1 MTAHGFTTWL
11 VWSFP
16 LISRRNPF
24 LTFIA
29 VTILGVGLFSTLAWG
44 NYRFASKNPGGNDF
58 LVHWVGAREFIQEGH
73 SPYSDETALKI
84 QNMVYGRAARP
95 DENKFR
101 VAYPLYSLL
110 LFLPFALI
118 RDYTLA
124 RAVWMAVLESGLIVL
139 AFLSLRITRWKPK
152 PVFLTMFLLFSVF
165 WYHGLAPVI
174 LGSPVILI
182 SLGMVGVLLAIRAGQ
197 DELAG
202 ILLGLITIKP
212 LAAALFIGFIV
223 VWGVFNRR
231 WKMILWLFIVI
242 VMLSAIGLL
251 LIPDWPKQNLREILR
266 YYPSIKMTSL
276 PEALAE
282 LMPGV
287 GSRIGAVLSILVGVI
302 TLVEWVI
309 ARKAH
314 FRGFLWAACF
324 TLTASQW
331 IGIPTDPVNFVV
343 IFPALV
349 LAFSF
354 LVERWRGGG
363 IVVSIITMLLLFI
376 GIWAVYLNNLQIDK
390 PFMQNPILFLP
401 LPFIAFLLLFWVRW
415 WAIKPPSV
423 WYDLLVKERE

>member
-124 RAVWMAVLESGLIVL
+124 RAVWMAVQESGLIVL

-202 ILLGLITIKP
+202 ILLGLITIKT
-212 LAAALFIGFIV
+212 AGGGIYWFYCRV
-223 VWGVFNRR
+223 RVFNRR

-266 YYPSIKMTSL
+266 AIHPLK
-276 PEALAE
+276 P
-282 LMPGV
+282 
-287 GSRIGAVLSILVGVI
+287 RC
-302 TLVEWVI
+302 
-309 ARKAH
+309 R
-314 FRGFLWAACF
+314 R
-324 TLTASQW
+324 
-331 IGIPTDPVNFVV
+331 
-343 IFPALV
+343 
-349 LAFSF
+349 
-354 LVERWRGGG
+354 RW
-363 IVVSIITMLLLFI
+363 
-376 GIWAVYLNNLQIDK
+376 
-390 PFMQNPILFLP
+390 
-401 LPFIAFLLLFWVRW
+401 
-415 WAIKPPSV
+415 
-423 WYDLLVKERE
+423 